1 MEILIQQM
9 LFQAQI
15 FRNKAAFSLL
25 EVLIVISLLGV
36 IVTLGASSLQGRIAS
51 AQLKTFRQ
59 SMEKAYSFTCQN
71 AFLRNAPTRIRI
83 TFNQEI
89 FLEVMTEVNLGSYS
103 GPEPLTDFSS
113 LIPQVPSDVKFLAL
127 VSSYDKL
134 FFTSGEN
141 SFYCLPT
148 GVKDRGLI
156 LFQKGKRILG
166 LDLVPDVFKSEY
178 FEVEYQ
184 EVLDDEFFKKI
195 LDIWTQRLQ

>member
-25 EVLIVISLLGV
+25 EILIVTSLLGF
-36 IVTLGASSLQGRIAS
+36 IVTLGASSLQGRISS

-83 TFNQEI
+83 TFNQEV
-89 FLEVMTEVNLGSYS
+89 FLEVMTEVNLGNYS
-103 GPEPLTDFSS
+103 APEPLTDFSS
-113 LIPQVPSDVKFLAL
+113 LIPQVPSDIKFLAL

-148 GVKDRGLI
+148 GIKDRGLI